1 MGEMKT
7 FATNPRPQVKGCAKK
22 VREVDLSKVR
32 STAAIVGIL
41 VFIAIVSLIAS
52 LLFLR
57 PKTYTAT
64 FFDDANGDGVYA
76 ESELVAEY
84 TVKGWRFAFPKSFM
98 ETPLFFFGK
107 YTATIGE
114 ETVTGDYIDIRGR
127 RANLTL
133 DLPIA
138 VDKDNLLFTG
148 WYQVD
153 TKSNALG
160 NVATTKEFFSNS
172 SKLDD
177 YTFAAKYI
185 SDYLTITSKGVITGI
200 TDKAAEG
207 VNITNL
213 VIPKVYNNI
222 KVTGIGN
229 AAFQGQQN
237 LVSVTLPEG
246 VTEIGTFAFAGC
258 SSLKSINIP
267 GTVKTVDS
275 SAFKNCTALTGVQI
289 PESVTAIGDS
299 AFENCTSLKGI
310 NIPDTVKLISIATFK
325 GCSSLKSINIPE
337 NATLISDSAF
347 ANCYNLSS
355 ISIPASVKKIGES
368 AFSDCIRLG
377 EVTVV
382 DGETVISSTAF
393 DNCDNIKKLTA
404 PMSAFSVIPM
414 TGLQTVTING
424 GTEIPEA
431 TFKGCVALKSVT
443 IPESITSIGAS
454 AFENCTSLNG
464 VEIPAAVEAIE
475 VATFKGCT
483 SLDSITIP
491 ESVTEIGESAFEN
504 CAALNG
510 VKIPDAVATIADAA
524 FKGCAALDSITI
536 PENVTAISA
545 SAFEN
550 CTALAGIAIHDKI
563 TSIGASAFAG
573 CANLEEVTAYNSE
586 AKVDSTA
593 FTGCDNVKNITAPMC
608 VVSAVPKAS
617 LQTVTIDGDTEI
629 SEGAFKDYAALVS
642 VTLPESI
649 TAIGKGAFEN
659 CTSLVDIEI
668 PAAVTAIEVAT
679 FKGCVALES
688 VTIPESVTEI
698 GASAFENCAALTGVE
713 IPAAVTA
720 IADATFKGCIAL
732 DSITIPEKVTE
743 IGASAFENC
752 TALEGIA
759 IHDKITSIGASA
771 FEGCTAFTS
780 IEIPENVT
788 TLGAKAFANCTGV
801 VSLVVGDGVTGIS
814 DEFVGC
820 TALKKITIGDGVET
834 IGASAF
840 AGCAGLEEIVVGAH
854 ATVVDSTAFADCDG
868 ITTVTAPMCVLNAV
882 SKAKLQ
888 TVTIN
893 GGDEIPAGAF
903 KGSIALES
911 IEIPA
916 SVVSIAIDAFAN
928 CPKLANI
935 KVASENEKYASIHDG
950 CLVAVNGDKNVLIV
964 GCNDIG
970 LCDNIH
976 EIEKY
981 AFAGDLN
988 LTEIVIPA
996 SVSVI
1001 ADGAFEGCKNLESVK
1016 ILGAVKTIG
1025 EGIFEGCTKLA
1036 SVEIAVGAEVIG
1048 KNAFAGCA
1056 ALQSIILPEGV
1067 KTIGEFAFSGTA
1079 LTEIAIPASVTEI
1092 ADGAFK
1098 DCDVLKKVT
1107 VAEENTAYKIVNNC
1121 LVTASGKK
1129 LVLATDNIKI
1139 SSDVV
1144 EIAPYAFN
1152 KLLTTVEI
1160 EGINWEVKDDI
1171 FANCPNV
1178 TTVVFGKDVN
1188 ADKVAPLFKTCAKI
1202 NNVTANLSV
1211 VDVFLNRGLAKLN
1224 VTLLAAGKIADGEF
1238 ANCPA
1243 IYSLT
1248 ISEGVTELGK
1258 NVFAGSAIEN
1268 ITLPKTL
1275 TVIGDS
1281 AFANCKKLTA
1291 ITLPEGVTAIGASAF
1306 AGSALKEITLPTTLE
1321 TIGDYVFKNCSGLTS
1336 LKIVSNL
1343 KNVSEAA
1350 FSGSSIKSVEIGKDV
1365 TEIYPFCGEKIES
1378 LTVEAGNAIYTDK
1391 ANCILKGTTI
1401 LLACKT
1407 SDIVASGATAIAE
1420 KAFIGSVYTKITI
1433 PENITEI
1440 ATGAFYNCTNLTEIV
1455 IIDTDKSLAGYTSA
1469 IFEKCE
1475 KIAKATL
1482 PTYDIA
1488 CVPKNALTTVV
1499 FTEGDVVPKEALRDC
1514 TTLTSVIIPD
1524 GVTAIEES
1532 AFEGCTKLA
1541 SVTVPNGVTS
1551 IGTAAFANCKSLKTI
1566 EIPYEVTTIG
1576 GKAFFGSGLTEI
1588 YIYDSVTSVGEDA
1601 FGNCTGLKTIRISP
1615 YVKDGLD
1622 ANAFAGCNAITT
1634 VEAPTYALANL
1645 NLAKVVTLTVND
1657 YEYGATLDASL
1668 LNNAKSLKTL
1678 NIGRGVTT
1686 ISNIEYLDRTGVTFT
1701 VDENNES
1708 FEVVGGKIVK
1718 RTENK

>member
-7 FATNPRPQVKGCAKK
+7 FAAKPHNNGRVRERK

-114 ETVTGDYIDIRGR
+114 ETLTGDYIDIRGR
-127 RANLTL
+127 RANLSL

-148 WYQVD
+148 WYQLD
-153 TKSNALG
+153 AKGNTLG

-185 SDYLTITSKGVITGI
+185 KDYLTITSKGVITGI

-246 VTEIGTFAFAGC
+246 VTSIGAFAFEGC
-258 SSLKSINIP
+258 SSLKSINVP
-267 GTVKTVDS
+267 ANVKTIDS
-275 SAFKNCTALTGVQI
+275 SAFKNCTSLANVQI

-299 AFENCTSLKGI
+299 AFENCTSLASI
-310 NIPDTVKLISIATFK
+310 NIPATVKIISIATFK
-325 GCSSLKSINIPE
+325 GCSSLKSVIIPE

-347 ANCYNLSS
+347 ANCYKLSS
-355 ISIPASVKKIGES
+355 ISIPASVVKIGES
-368 AFSDCIRLG
+368 AFSDCIKLDD
-377 EVTVV
+377 VTIVS
-382 DGETVISSTAF
+382 DETNISPTAF
-393 DNCDNIKKLTA
+393 AGCDNIKVLTA
-404 PMSAFSVIPM
+404 PMSAFSEIPK
-414 TGLQTVTING
+414 TSLQTATING
-424 GTEIPEA
+424 GDKIPE
-431 TFKGCVALKSVT
+431 
-443 IPESITSIGAS
+443 GA
-454 AFENCTSLNG
+454 
-464 VEIPAAVEAIE
+464 
-475 VATFKGCT
+475 FKGCT
-483 SLDSITIP
+483 ALVSITIP
-491 ESVTEIGESAFEN
+491 DSITAIGESAFEN
-504 CAALNG
+504 C
-510 VKIPDAVATIADAA
+510 
-524 FKGCAALDSITI
+524 
-536 PENVTAISA
+536 
-545 SAFEN
+545 
-550 CTALAGIAIHDKI
+550 
-563 TSIGASAFAG
+563 TS
-573 CANLEEVTAYNSE
+573 
-586 AKVDSTA
+586 
-593 FTGCDNVKNITAPMC
+593 
-608 VVSAVPKAS
+608 
-617 LQTVTIDGDTEI
+617 
-629 SEGAFKDYAALVS
+629 
-642 VTLPESI
+642 
-649 TAIGKGAFEN
+649 
-659 CTSLVDIEI
+659 
-668 PAAVTAIEVAT
+668 
-679 FKGCVALES
+679 
-688 VTIPESVTEI
+688 
-698 GASAFENCAALTGVE
+698 
-713 IPAAVTA
+713 
-720 IADATFKGCIAL
+720 L

-752 TALEGIA
+752 TALAGIA
-759 IHDKITSIGASA
+759 IHDKITSVGASAFAGCSKLEEVTAYNSKATVNSTAFAGCDNIKTANAPMCVISVLPKVSLQTVTINGDTEIPAGAFKDCAALVSITIPDSITAIGESAFENCTSLDSITIPEKVTEIGASAFENCAVLNGIKIPEAVVAIADATFKGCTALVSITIPDSITAIGASAFENCTSLVGIEIPEVITTIADATFKGCTALDNITIPESVTAIGASAFENCTALAGIDIHDKITSIGASA
-771 FEGCTAFTS
+771 FAGCTAFTS
-780 IEIPENVT
+780 IEIPESVT
-788 TLGAKAFANCTGV
+788 ILGAKAFANCTGV

-814 DEFVGC
+814 NEFVGC
-820 TALKKITIGDGVET
+820 TALKKITIGNGVET

-840 AGCAGLEEIVVGAH
+840 AGCACLEEIVVGAH
-854 ATVVDSTAFADCDG
+854 ATAVDSTAFADCDG
-868 ITTVTAPMCVLNAV
+868 ITAITAPMCVLNAV

-903 KGSIALES
+903 KGSTALES

-964 GCNDIG
+964 GCKDIG
-970 LCDNIH
+970 LCDDIH

-1001 ADGAFEGCKNLESVK
+1001 ADGAFEGCVNLESVK
-1016 ILGAVKTIG
+1016 ILGT
-1025 EGIFEGCTKLA
+1025 
-1036 SVEIAVGAEVIG
+1036 VERIG
-1048 KNAFAGCA
+1048 KNTFAGCSS
-1056 ALQSIILPEGV
+1056 LNSFIIPESVESIGAY
-1067 KTIGEFAFSGTA
+1067 AFSGTA
-1079 LTEIAIPASVTEI
+1079 LTEIAIPASVTAI
-1092 ADGAFK
+1092 AEGAFK
-1098 DCDVLKKVT
+1098 GCVALKAVT
-1107 VAEENTAYKIVNNC
+1107 VAEENASYKVINNC
-1121 LVTASGKK
+1121 LVTAADSNNEKYK
-1129 LVLATDNIKI
+1129 LVLATDEIKI

-1160 EGINWEVKDDI
+1160 EGINWEVKEDV
-1171 FANCPNV
+1171 FANSPNV

-1211 VDVFLNRGLAKLN
+1211 VDIFLNRGLAKLN

-1258 NVFAGSAIEN
+1258 NVFAGSAIET

-1321 TIGDYVFKNCSGLTS
+1321 TVGDYVFKNCSGLPS

-1350 FSGSSIKSVEIGKDV
+1350 FSGSSIKSAVIGKNV

-1401 LLACKT
+1401 VLACKT

-1455 IIDTDKSLAGYTSA
+1455 IIDTNMSFAGYTSA

-1475 KIAKATL
+1475 KISKVTL
-1482 PTYDIA
+1482 PAYDIA
-1488 CVPKNALTTVV
+1488 CVPKNALKTVI
-1499 FTEGDVVPKEALRDC
+1499 FSGGDVIPQEALKEC
-1514 TTLTSVIIPD
+1514 TTLTSVIIPN
-1524 GVTAIEES
+1524 GVTAIEPS
-1532 AFEGCTKLA
+1532 AFEGCIKLA

-1551 IGTAAFANCKSLKTI
+1551 IGAAAFDRCKSLKTI

-1576 GKAFFGSGLTEI
+1576 EKAFFDSGLTAI
-1588 YIYDSVTSVGEDA
+1588 YIYDSVTSVGEYA
-1601 FGNCTGLKTIRISP
+1601 FGNCAVLKTVRISP
-1615 YVKDGLD
+1615 YIKDGLNP
-1622 ANAFAGCNAITT
+1622 NAFAGSNAITT
-1634 VEAPTYALANL
+1634 AELPTYALANI
-1645 NLAKVVTLTVND
+1645 NLAKVITLTVND

-1668 LNNAKSLKTL
+1668 LKNAKSLKTL

-1686 ISNIEYLDRTGVTFT
+1686 ISNIEYLDKAGVTFT
-1701 VDENNES
+1701 VDENNET
-1708 FEVVGGKIVK
+1708 FEVVGGKINPRVV
-1718 RTENK
+1718 EE